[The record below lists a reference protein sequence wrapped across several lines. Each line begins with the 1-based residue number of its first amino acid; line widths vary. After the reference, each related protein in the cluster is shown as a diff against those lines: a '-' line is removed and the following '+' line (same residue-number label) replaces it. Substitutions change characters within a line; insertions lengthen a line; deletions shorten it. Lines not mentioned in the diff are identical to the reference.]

1 MGHSHSL
8 SRVATADRGE
18 RPSLAPPFPP
28 HDISSSPL
36 LRVAIRATRRRPE
49 TESRD
54 AGLRRVSDPH
64 IAAESDAAAGSI
76 FLPTS
81 RTPFEPED
89 CEIFLKGAQLNQARD
104 GRSGRADDGVVC
116 GLRKPAIKCPCLSP
130 FLSSPPSSP
139 YGGFPFLSVTE
150 KWEEGK
156 EKGKGEKRRKEP
168 RAKKKRGERGKR
180 KSFL

>member
-1 MGHSHSL
+1 M
-8 SRVATADRGE
+8 
-18 RPSLAPPFPP
+18 
-28 HDISSSPL
+28 
-36 LRVAIRATRRRPE
+36 
-49 TESRD
+49 
-54 AGLRRVSDPH
+54 RRVSDPH

-76 FLPTS
+76 FLPPS
-81 RTPFEPED
+81 RPPFEPED

-104 GRSGRADDGVVC
+104 GRAGRADGDVVC
-116 GLRKPAIKCPCLSP
+116 GGNRPLNALASLPFSLRRLPLLMGD
-130 FLSSPPSSP
+130 FPSFRSRK
-139 YGGFPFLSVTE
+139 